1 MIQFNIYHSLLV
13 LTCLVLAG
21 HFYNRMYRKDGSPNK
36 VSNVL
41 ILLVVA
47 NLVFNPFYIRDNKDV
62 TIFPMMIELYLDIAF
77 IFLVSMVGIFIAKLI
92 LKKYDKNN

>member
-1 MIQFNIYHSLLV
+1 LFSP
-13 LTCLVLAG
+13 
-21 HFYNRMYRKDGSPNK
+21 RKDGRPNK

-47 NLVFNPFYIRDNKDV
+47 NLVFNPFYIRDKKDV

-77 IFLVSMVGIFIAKLI
+77 IFLVSMVGIVITKLI

>member
-1 MIQFNIYHSLLV
+1 
-13 LTCLVLAG
+13 
-21 HFYNRMYRKDGSPNK
+21 MYRKDGRPNK

-47 NLVFNPFYIRDNKDV
+47 NLVFNPFYIREKKDI

-77 IFLVSMVGIFIAKLI
+77 IFLVSMVGIVIAKLI
-92 LKKYDKNN
+92 LNKYDKNN

>member
-1 MIQFNIYHSLLV
+1 
-13 LTCLVLAG
+13 
-21 HFYNRMYRKDGSPNK
+21 MYRKDGRPNK

-47 NLVFNPFYIRDNKDV
+47 NLVFNPFYIRDKKDV

-77 IFLVSMVGIFIAKLI
+77 IFLVSMVGIVITKLI

>member
-21 HFYNRMYRKDGSPNK
+21 HFYNRMYRKDGTPNK

-47 NLVFNPFYIRDNKDV
+47 NLVFNPFYIRNKEDV

-77 IFLVSMVGIFIAKLI
+77 IFLVSMVGIVITKLI
-92 LKKYDKNN
+92 LNKYDKNN

>member
-1 MIQFNIYHSLLV
+1 MFSP
-13 LTCLVLAG
+13 
-21 HFYNRMYRKDGSPNK
+21 RKDGRPNK

-47 NLVFNPFYIRDNKDV
+47 NLVFNPFYIRDKKDV

-77 IFLVSMVGIFIAKLI
+77 IFLVSMVGIVITKLI

>member
-1 MIQFNIYHSLLV
+1 
-13 LTCLVLAG
+13 
-21 HFYNRMYRKDGSPNK
+21 MYRKDGRPNK

-47 NLVFNPFYIRDNKDV
+47 NLVFNPFYIREKKDI

-77 IFLVSMVGIFIAKLI
+77 IFFVSMVGIVIAKLI
-92 LKKYDKNN
+92 LNKYDKNN

>member
-1 MIQFNIYHSLLV
+1 
-13 LTCLVLAG
+13 
-21 HFYNRMYRKDGSPNK
+21 MYRKDGRPNK

-47 NLVFNPFYIRDNKDV
+47 NLVFNPFYIREKKDV

-77 IFLVSMVGIFIAKLI
+77 IFLVSMVGIVIAKLI
-92 LKKYDKNN
+92 LNKYDKNN